1 MDNNK
6 NINDNTDNNVNNID
20 KNLEN
25 STDTKITEGLIQSG
39 EIKLLF
45 WLSAVIFGVLA
56 FVLVKMFNIF
66 RQLGG
71 GNFGGLLGEAQ
82 GAYNSLGLIIVVL
95 LIFGAANI
103 INIIAIF
110 KIRSKALQSNTMEK
124 MKLPNYANPFRLA
137 ICQSTIIILVLL
149 GKLGIADILGNL
161 IIILYLIG
169 ILGCIIFS
177 FMTLLRNYPIV
188 FDKTGNTVS
197 GVNSKLN
204 INNISNLVN
213 TDSNSI
219 ADNENNIQNNIQGN
233 ENISVVNS
241 SVNNTNNSSQK
252 GFLDNL
258 MEKDNPENKL
268 FLKIIFWLSS
278 IISIMLL
285 YGGIKANSLNSSTKD
300 LANSAGS
307 GSLENLLNS
316 GAKTLGQ
323 GVGFLSQVKT
333 MQGIMNLIM
342 IAVLAVSILI
352 YLKAKKENNIQK
364 LKNLNYYF
372 VGGLI
377 VFGLLEM
384 YSVNGAIK
392 ALTSISGMFGA
403 LTGAAPNFGLVK
415 I

>member
-25 STDTKITEGLIQSG
+25 SIDTKITEGLIQAG

-56 FVLVKMFNIF
+56 FVLVKMFSI
-66 RQLGG
+66 LGQISG
-71 GNFGGLLGEAQ
+71 GNLGGLLGEAQ
-82 GAYNSLGLIIVVL
+82 GTYNSLGLIIVVL
-95 LIFGAANI
+95 LVFGAANI

-197 GVNSKLN
+197 GANNKLN
-204 INNISNLVN
+204 INNVNNLVN

-219 ADNENNIQNNIQGN
+219 ADNGNNVQNNIQGN

-241 SVNNTNNSSQK
+241 I
-252 GFLDNL
+252 
-258 MEKDNPENKL
+258 EP
-268 FLKIIFWLSS
+268 I
-278 IISIMLL
+278 
-285 YGGIKANSLNSSTKD
+285 
-300 LANSAGS
+300 
-307 GSLENLLNS
+307 
-316 GAKTLGQ
+316 
-323 GVGFLSQVKT
+323 
-333 MQGIMNLIM
+333 
-342 IAVLAVSILI
+342 ILI
-352 YLKAKKENNIQK
+352 IAHKKD
-364 LKNLNYYF
+364 F
-372 VGGLI
+372 
-377 VFGLLEM
+377 
-384 YSVNGAIK
+384 
-392 ALTSISGMFGA
+392 
-403 LTGAAPNFGLVK
+403 
-415 I
+415 